1 MGAFLEKQQ
10 IPKHVAIIMDGNGR
24 WASRRGL
31 GRIEG
36 HKRGKD
42 AVRSIVEASRDL
54 GLSYL
59 TLYAFSTQNWYRPR
73 EEVKALMALL
83 NRYLRTELRRMMNYN
98 IRLRVIGDLE
108 RLPRNVRKSLM
119 EVIDATEENTG
130 LTVVLAISYG
140 AREEIVAGV
149 RSLARRVEC
158 GQLKPD
164 EIDENTI
171 EQVLW
176 TRDIPPPDLLIRTS
190 GEFRVS
196 NFMLWQLAYTEIF
209 VTETL
214 WPDFDREEFLRALAD
229 YQSRERRFGRTAEQR
244 TGAELKRAE
253 R

>member
-1 MGAFLEKQQ
+1 MGAFLEKHQ
-10 IPKHVAIIMDGNGR
+10 IPNHVAIIMDGNGR

-42 AVRSIVEASRDL
+42 AVKSIVEASREL

-119 EVIDATEENTG
+119 EVIDATEDNTG
-130 LTVVLAISYG
+130 LTVVLAVSYG

-149 RSLARRVEC
+149 RSLAKRVEC

-164 EIDENTI
+164 EIDEKTI
-171 EQVLW
+171 EEVLW

-214 WPDFDREEFLRALAD
+214 WPDFDREEFLRALLD
-229 YQSRERRFGRTAEQR
+229 YQSRERRFGRTAEQ
-244 TGAELKRAE
+244 
-253 R
+253 

>member
-1 MGAFLEKQQ
+1 MGAFLEKHQ
-10 IPKHVAIIMDGNGR
+10 IPNHVAIIMDGNGR

-42 AVRSIVEASRDL
+42 AVKSIVEASRDL

-59 TLYAFSTQNWYRPR
+59 TLYAFSTQKWYRPR

-119 EVIDATEENTG
+119 EVIDATVDNTG
-130 LTVVLAISYG
+130 LTVVLAVSYG

-149 RSLARRVEC
+149 RSLAKRVEC

-164 EIDENTI
+164 EIDEKTI
-171 EQVLW
+171 EEVLW

-214 WPDFDREEFLRALAD
+214 WPDFDREEFLRALLD
-229 YQSRERRFGRTAEQR
+229 YQSRERRFGRTAEQ
-244 TGAELKRAE
+244 
-253 R
+253 

>member
-42 AVRSIVEASRDL
+42 AVRSIVEASRDV

-149 RSLARRVEC
+149 RSLARQVEC

>member
-1 MGAFLEKQQ
+1 MGAFLQKHQ
-10 IPKHVAIIMDGNGR
+10 IPDHVAIIMDGNGR

-42 AVRSIVEASRDL
+42 AVKSIVEASRDL

-119 EVIDATEENTG
+119 EVIDATEDNTG
-130 LTVVLAISYG
+130 LTVVLAVSYG

-149 RSLARRVEC
+149 RSLAKQVEC

-164 EIDENTI
+164 EIDEKTI

-214 WPDFDREEFLRALAD
+214 WPDFDREEFERALLD
-229 YQSRERRFGRTAEQR
+229 YQSRERRFGRTADQ
-244 TGAELKRAE
+244 
-253 R
+253 